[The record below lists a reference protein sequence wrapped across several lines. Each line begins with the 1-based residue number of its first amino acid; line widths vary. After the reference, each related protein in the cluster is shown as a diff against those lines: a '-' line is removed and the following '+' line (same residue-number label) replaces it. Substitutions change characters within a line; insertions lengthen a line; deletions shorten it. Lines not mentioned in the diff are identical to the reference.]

1 MGFQFGGALAGGF
14 VPLAA
19 AILMRESGGKTWPI
33 SIMIIALSV
42 VTLAA
47 ALAVPDTD
55 NKWVD

>member
-1 MGFQFGGALAGGF
+1 

-55 NKWVD
+55 NKWVG